1 VKDKIISFY
10 KKNRKTILIVF
21 RIVISVSLITYLI
34 GTQFKDLQNVVD
46 ILKTAN
52 IYLLLLSL
60 STHIFGIWIT
70 AVRWKTLLDT
80 RKAGLGVR
88 TLTVSVLIGFFFNN
102 FLPTSIGGDVFR
114 AYDASRRGKIQLGTS
129 ASIILVERFSGVIAA
144 ATYAIVALFLGFT
157 AIGNQSVII
166 PIVIF
171 FVITIVL
178 AFLII
183 NPSILRLGKL
193 FDRFGILR
201 KLKGKL
207 SDVYRT
213 LQSFKKYKMALVKIL
228 IFSFLLQFAVILN
241 YYIAARAL
249 GIDLSLTSFLFIVPV
264 ITTIAMLPVSI
275 GGIGLRENSLVF
287 IMIALGA
294 VNDKAA
300 LCSLLTFMMLIIV
313 GIIGG
318 ITYNIRPYLKAG
330 TIESGNPEENTGN

>member
-1 VKDKIISFY
+1 MKDKIISFC

-21 RIVISVSLITYLI
+21 RIVISISLIAYLI
-34 GTQFKDLQNVVD
+34 GTQFKDPQNVVD

-80 RKAGLGVR
+80 QKAALGVR

-114 AYDASRRGKIQLGTS
+114 AYDASRKGKIQLGTS
-129 ASIILVERFSGVIAA
+129 ASIILVERFSGVIGA

-157 AIGNQSVII
+157 TIGNQSVIV

-171 FVITIVL
+171 FVITIIL

-183 NPSILRLGKL
+183 NPSILKFGRF
-193 FDRFGILR
+193 FDRFRILR

-207 SDVYRT
+207 SDVYGT

-228 IFSFLLQFAVILN
+228 VFSFLLQFVVILN
-241 YYIAARAL
+241 YYLAARAL

-264 ITTIAMLPVSI
+264 VTTIAMLPISI
-275 GGIGLRENSLVF
+275 GGMGLRENSLVF

-294 VNDKAA
+294 ANDKAA
-300 LCSLLTFMMLIIV
+300 LCSLLTFIMLIIV

-330 TIESGNPEENTGN
+330 TIKNGNPKENTGN

>member
-1 VKDKIISFY
+1 MKNKITSFY
-10 KKNRKTILIVF
+10 KKNRKTILLFF
-21 RIVISVSLITYLI
+21 RIAISASLIAYLI
-34 GTQFKDLQNVVD
+34 GTQFKDLRNVAD

-52 IYLLLLSL
+52 IYLLMLSL
-60 STHIFGIWIT
+60 STHIFGVWIT

-114 AYDASRRGKIQLGTS
+114 AYDASRRGKIQIGTS

-157 AIGNQSVII
+157 AIGNQSVVI

-171 FVITIVL
+171 FAITIIL

-183 NPSILRLGKL
+183 NPSILRIDRF
-193 FDRFGILR
+193 FDRFSILR

-207 SDVYRT
+207 SDVYKT
-213 LQSFKKYKMALVKIL
+213 LQSFKEYKMALVKIL
-228 IFSFLLQFAVILN
+228 VFSFLLQFAVILN
-241 YYIAARAL
+241 YYLAARAL
-249 GIDLSLTSFLFIVPV
+249 GIELGLASFLFIVPV
-264 ITTIAMLPVSI
+264 VTIIAMLPISI
-275 GGIGLRENSLVF
+275 GGIGLRENSLVL

-294 VNDKAA
+294 ANDKAT
-300 LCSLLTFMMLIIV
+300 LVSLLTFTMLIIV

-318 ITYNIRPYLKAG
+318 ITYNIRPHLKEG
-330 TIESGNPEENTGN
+330 TRKNGKLKENSGN

>member
-1 VKDKIISFY
+1 MKNKIIAFY
-10 KKNRKTILIVF
+10 KKNKKTILIFF
-21 RIVISVSLITYLI
+21 RIVISVSLIAYLI
-34 GTQFKDLQNVVD
+34 GTQFKDLKNVVD

-60 STHIFGIWIT
+60 STHIFGVWIT

-114 AYDASRRGKIQLGTS
+114 TLDASRRGKIQIGTS
-129 ASIILVERFSGVIAA
+129 ASIILVERFSGVVAA

-157 AIGNQSVII
+157 TIGNQSVII

-171 FVITIVL
+171 FVITIIL

-183 NPSILRLGKL
+183 NPSLLKIDRL
-193 FDRFGILR
+193 FDKFRILR

-207 SDVYRT
+207 TNVNET
-213 LQSFKKYKMALVKIL
+213 LQSFKRYKMALVKIL

-241 YYIAARAL
+241 YYLAAKAL
-249 GIDLSLTSFLFIVPV
+249 GIGLQLTSFLFIVPV
-264 ITTIAMLPVSI
+264 VTIIAMLPISI
-275 GGIGLRENSLVF
+275 GGIGLRENSLVL

-294 VNDKAA
+294 ANDKAT
-300 LCSLLTFMMLIIV
+300 LVSLLTFMMLLIV
-313 GIIGG
+313 GVIGG
-318 ITYNIRPYLKAG
+318 ITYNVRPNIKEG
-330 TIESGNPEENTGN
+330 TIKNSKLKENS